1 MNVFNNLGG
10 FVWGVIVFFI
20 ALFVSIVWYAFEY
33 WYIFLAIPILLYIIF
48 FISNFKRINEDVNK
62 LIKEVEESKKQ
73 NKD

>member
-20 ALFVSIVWYAFEY
+20 ALFVSIVWYTFEY